1 MCRTGAVA
9 VLTAG
14 TGDAA
19 VAEECRRTAELMGCY
34 VFRLQVLLPAVWLRP
49 DTHLS
54 TVKGGTS
61 VLTGRGCCTEMRP
74 VATLLSDDSG

>member
-1 MCRTGAVA
+1 VTPSAGAVA

-34 VFRLQVLLPAVWLRP
+34 VFRLQVPI
-49 DTHLS
+49 S
-54 TVKGGTS
+54 
-61 VLTGRGCCTEMRP
+61 
-74 VATLLSDDSG
+74 

>member
-1 MCRTGAVA
+1 MQRHISETTFSVGRHQKAVDWVSGAVA

-34 VFRLQVLLPAVWLRP
+34 VFRLQVP
-49 DTHLS
+49 HLCS
-54 TVKGGTS
+54 CYLVCF
-61 VLTGRGCCTEMRP
+61 L
-74 VATLLSDDSG
+74 